1 MDFFTDTIEKL
12 QAGDLQ
18 TGVIVLLGLVV
29 MFFLLKTLL
38 DYSKAIII
46 ILAIIVVVAIV
57 VPDFDVIDKAKELS
71 SDTVDLVK
79 DRINEDSIKS
89 VKDNIKNN
97 L

>member
-38 DYSKAIII
+38 DYSKAIMI